1 MTRLAPASR
10 TLVTAALPYANYKPH
25 LGHVA
30 GVYLPAD
37 ISVRF
42 RRLRGEE
49 VLFICGSD
57 DHGVPITISAQKEGV
72 TPAEITAKYRREQVE
87 TFASLGIE
95 FDAYSGTSV
104 SPSHAALS
112 QEFFSRILARGD
124 IEPRDTEQFFCRK
137 DDRFLPDRYVEGTC
151 PVCGAAGARGD
162 QCDSC
167 GNSFEQTRL
176 GNPRCA
182 LCGTT
187 PEVRTTRHW
196 FFRLDRY
203 QERLA
208 EWLAAREGWREN
220 VRNFALGIV
229 REGLP
234 ARSITRDLSWGVPVP
249 LPEAAGKV
257 LYVWFDAPIGYISF
271 TKDLFASRG
280 DPEGW
285 RRWWQDPGTR
295 IVHFLGKDNIIFH
308 AVIWPAMLLGHG
320 EYALP
325 ADIPANEYLNFKG
338 EKFSKSKGIGVWADE
353 ILSRYD
359 ADRVRYYLAAIAP
372 EGRDTN
378 FSWEEFIQ
386 RNNDELSDVVGN
398 LAHRVFTFV
407 ERYFESRVPGMAG
420 ASDAELAREI
430 LPLVAGARDRW
441 VAALEKTRL
450 REALGIAID
459 LARAGNRAF
468 DAAEPWKSRKID
480 PERCGRDL
488 AALLELVRAV
498 SALLAPY
505 LPTSA
510 GTLWAAFHPGR
521 TAPSAAEL
529 AALGTATLAAGAP
542 LVPPGI
548 LYPRLELADA

>member
-1 MTRLAPASR
+1 VIRGMTRR

-37 ISVRF
+37 ITVRF
-42 RRLRGEE
+42 LRLRGEE

-72 TPAEITAKYRREQVE
+72 TPAEITAKYRREQLS
-87 TFASLGIE
+87 TFTSLGIE
-95 FDAYSGTSV
+95 FDRYSGTSV
-104 SPSHAALS
+104 SPGHAALS
-112 QEFFSRILARGD
+112 QEFFTKIRERGD

-151 PVCGAAGARGD
+151 PICGAAGARGD
-162 QCDSC
+162 QCDTC

-176 GNPRCA
+176 GSPRCA
-182 LCGTT
+182 ICGTV
-187 PEVRTTRHW
+187 PEVRATRHW

-203 QERLA
+203 QERLE
-208 EWLAAREGWREN
+208 EWLASREGWREN

-249 LPEAAGKV
+249 LAEAAGKV

-271 TKDLFASRG
+271 TKELYAERG

-285 RRWWQDPGTR
+285 KRWWQDPECR
-295 IVHFLGKDNIIFH
+295 ILHFLGKDNIIFH
-308 AVIWPAMLLGHG
+308 AVIWPAMLMGHG
-320 EYALP
+320 DYTLP

-338 EKFSKSKGIGVWADE
+338 EKFSKSRGVGVWADE
-353 ILSRYD
+353 ILERYP

-386 RNNDELSDVVGN
+386 RNNAELSDVVGN

-407 ERYFESRVPGMAG
+407 ERYYGSAVPGDAG
-420 ASDAELAREI
+420 GADAELAREI

-441 VAALEKTRL
+441 VAALERTKL
-450 REALGIAID
+450 REGLGIAID

-468 DAAEPWKSRKID
+468 DAAEPWKSRKSD
-480 PERCGRDL
+480 AERCGRDL

-498 SALLAPY
+498 AVLLAPY
-505 LPTSA
+505 IPESA
-510 GTLWAAFHPGR
+510 GKLWGAFHAGER
-521 TAPSAAEL
+521 APSPGAIASL
-529 AALGTATLAAGAP
+529 GSAALRAGAP
-542 LVPPGI
+542 LAPPGI
-548 LYPRLELADA
+548 LFPRLELAES